1 MRKKILNISLKL
13 IICLIIVIIIYHFYP
28 ILVEARAGGGGSTGG
43 SSSSSDSEMSL
54 GKFLMALILLPFMM
68 IKNMI
73 SNWKENLIYTD
84 VDNLEKWEYKVLF
97 LNVQSAWTSNDMKDV
112 QDRMDPTLYED
123 YQQKLL
129 EYQRVNKR
137 NILTDIQIEKVK
149 VSKASRNRNLKEI
162 LFEGTIVDYFE
173 VNGEL
178 PHGEIKPVTF
188 KDIWIIERI
197 DNKLIVR
204 DIQNL

>member
-73 SNWKENLIYTD
+73 SNLTLDYIHELQIYFKNTDNENFI
-84 VDNLEKWEYKVLF
+84 N
-97 LNVQSAWTSNDMKDV
+97 
-112 QDRMDPTLYED
+112 
-123 YQQKLL
+123 
-129 EYQRVNKR
+129 
-137 NILTDIQIEKVK
+137 
-149 VSKASRNRNLKEI
+149 
-162 LFEGTIVDYFE
+162 
-173 VNGEL
+173 
-178 PHGEIKPVTF
+178 
-188 KDIWIIERI
+188 
-197 DNKLIVR
+197 
-204 DIQNL
+204 